1 MILKVEPP
9 TLEEIEMM
17 NNQSILISAI
27 QLKQSKAILRL

>member
-27 QLKQSKAILRL
+27 QLKNKAQKLF